1 MYIHIHIRSYLLN
14 YRFVMDL
21 VSQLTVRLLELPHNY
36 IMRTEINLR
45 QSSISPFVESQE
57 LFFLSFYPLD
67 KVPHL
72 SHQFMI
78 NISYSNIKYY
88 KMSEFSFLT

>member
-1 MYIHIHIRSYLLN
+1 MTVCYICVYIYIHGGYLLN
-14 YRFVMDL
+14 YRLETDL

-57 LFFLSFYPLD
+57 LFFLYFYPLD
-67 KVPHL
+67 KVPRL
-72 SHQFMI
+72 SHQFII
-78 NISYSNIKYY
+78 NILHPIPI
-88 KMSEFSFLT
+88 